1 MSTLFAVP
9 AEQRERVRLAIVELS
24 QADEKVQ
31 VRTVQR
37 RAKVATRFVTVL
49 LRALRAGYLS
59 LDLPWDGSTAPLD
72 LEGAIRSASNHRDRT
87 RIHQE
92 VAARV
97 AAGSLSPT
105 VAKTIQDSLSAA
117 RLSAKAAQDLGGSAS
132 VNEPILLLDRSTYL
146 LAKVINRV
154 VSPEILE
161 EIVAFVTEAGERDL
175 REFPNETIQD
185 AARLS
190 EGASS

>member
-1 MSTLFAVP
+1 M
-9 AEQRERVRLAIVELS
+9 
-24 QADEKVQ
+24 
-31 VRTVQR
+31 
-37 RAKVATRFVTVL
+37 
-49 LRALRAGYLS
+49 
-59 LDLPWDGSTAPLD
+59 
-72 LEGAIRSASNHRDRT
+72 
-87 RIHQE
+87 
-92 VAARV
+92 
-97 AAGSLSPT
+97 
-105 VAKTIQDSLSAA
+105 
-117 RLSAKAAQDLGGSAS
+117 
-132 VNEPILLLDRSTYL
+132 DRSTYL